1 MAKVI
6 VKAKHLQAIAD
17 AIRECNGRQVLYK
30 PREMANAIDNLPNRA
45 NTNHEYR
52 VTINQSPHQTIYVR
66 RFLQPYEIEHHGS
79 FNVSEPMFFLE
90 ITIVPEEGY
99 RAGTLNHSGV
109 VQLDRDMIVEATPA
123 TEV

>member
-17 AIRECNGRQVLYK
+17 AIRECNGRQVPYK
-30 PREMANAIDNLPNRA
+30 AREMAQAIDGLPNRA
-45 NTNHEYR
+45 NTNHAYR

-66 RFLQPYEIEHHGS
+66 RFLQPYELEHYGS
-79 FNVSEPMFFLE
+79 FTVSEPMFYVE
-90 ITIVPEEGY
+90 ITIVPDEGY